1 MKVLR
6 TEQIHIEGTDTIS
19 YLCHLS
25 KNLFN
30 QVNYILRGQFFKH
43 ERMISYKDL
52 AKQFSRPSEIDENN
66 NFQKLPAQTAQW
78 TIKNVKQSWNSFF
91 KSMMIC
97 SLYYLYSYKRDNIL
111 RNRYKGESRG
121 GFFETPAHSREYGDL
136 KWQRNSVLSRRF
148 R

>member
-25 KNLFN
+25 KNLYN

-52 AKQFSRPSEIDENN
+52 AKQFSRPSEVDENN

-78 TIKNVKQSWNSFF
+78 TIKKGKTVMEF
-91 KSMMIC
+91 
-97 SLYYLYSYKRDNIL
+97 IL
-111 RNRYKGESRG
+111 QVHEIMEEASGTIQGNAKTTEIQEQG
-121 GFFETPAHSREYGDL
+121 
-136 KWQRNSVLSRRF
+136 W
-148 R
+148 